1 MKEFNFRK
9 VQSGKDICDARTGS
23 CRLHILNYIN
33 EGHDVTD
40 VFQMKNALESH
51 GGVVNTYVSI
61 IDVSMEKQPKLS
73 GQLKGCFITQ
83 FNNFIFE
90 EDGLRIFKAYGF
102 GEERI
107 STESLNAFSKHMSE
121 ICGYQVTQDLL

>member
-1 MKEFNFRK
+1 M
-9 VQSGKDICDARTGS
+9 
-23 CRLHILNYIN
+23 
-33 EGHDVTD
+33 TD

-73 GQLKGCFITQ
+73 GQMKGCSITQ

-107 STESLNAFSKHMSE
+107 PAESLNAISKHMSE
-121 ICGYQVTQDLL
+121 IFVDIR